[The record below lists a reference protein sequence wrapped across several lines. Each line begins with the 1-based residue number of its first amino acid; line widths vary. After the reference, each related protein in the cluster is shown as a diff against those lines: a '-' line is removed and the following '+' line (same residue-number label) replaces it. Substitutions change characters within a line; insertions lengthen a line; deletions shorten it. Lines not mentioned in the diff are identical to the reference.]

1 MHVTLLE
8 RGSPSFAPEAAPE
21 RSAGAGSGAGRE
33 VPSAPPASSVDPE
46 VLAHARRRQF
56 SERYKLKIVREAD
69 ACAAPGEVGA
79 MLRREG
85 LYSSHLAAWRKQV
98 REGALRELRGK
109 KRGPARKEDRA
120 SAKRIAQLERENT
133 RLRRRLKDAETIIE
147 FQKKVSEV
155 LGMPLRETERG
166 EDA

>member
-1 MHVTLLE
+1 MHVTPLE
-8 RGSPSFAPEAAPE
+8 SGSQSSAPEAAPE
-21 RSAGAGSGAGRE
+21 RSAGAGSGAERE
-33 VPSAPPASSVDPE
+33 VPSVPQGSSVDPE

-69 ACAAPGEVGA
+69 ACGQPGEVGA

-109 KRGPARKEDRA
+109 KRGPARNGDRA
-120 SAKRIAQLERENT
+120 SAKRIVQLERENT

-155 LGMPLRETERG
+155 LEMPLRETEHG
-166 EDA
+166 EGV